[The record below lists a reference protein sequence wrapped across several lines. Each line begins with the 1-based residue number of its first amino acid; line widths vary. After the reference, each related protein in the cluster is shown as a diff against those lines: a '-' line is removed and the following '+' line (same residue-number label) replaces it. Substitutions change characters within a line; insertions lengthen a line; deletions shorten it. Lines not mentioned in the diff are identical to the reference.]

1 MINRKWYSGVF
12 SMAPPERSGLDVD
25 CTGVDLINEFFGS
38 VGESGWGIGGT
49 NEPQFSIGVGVLQNS
64 QGIFKWFRS
73 VRNSVPDI
81 AVQVGLSYPSVNYG
95 SHY

>member
-1 MINRKWYSGVF
+1 MIDGKWYSGVF
-12 SMAPPERSGLDVD
+12 GMAPPEGSGLDVD
-25 CTGVDLINEFFGS
+25 CTGVDLIDEFSGS
-38 VGESGWGIGGT
+38 VSESGWGIGGT

-64 QGIFKWFRS
+64 EGIFKWIGS
-73 VRNSVPDI
+73 VCNSVPNI